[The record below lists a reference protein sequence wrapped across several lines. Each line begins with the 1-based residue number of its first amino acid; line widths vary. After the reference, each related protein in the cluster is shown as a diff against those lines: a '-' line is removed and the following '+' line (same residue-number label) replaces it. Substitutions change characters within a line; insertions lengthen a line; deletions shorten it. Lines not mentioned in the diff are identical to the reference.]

1 MIRKITVKGAFTMFR
16 EMAKKNKQ
24 ISSAQCIDLLKQV
37 PRGVLSLQ
45 GDDGYPYGVP
55 TNFWYNDA
63 DGCIYF
69 HGGKTGHKVDAMV
82 RSSKASLC
90 VMSEGVREKD
100 DWALSF
106 HSVIVFGTV
115 EILTDHAQIL
125 DAVRLLSRQFTQDET
140 FIEGEIAQYAHET
153 LCFRLVPEHITGKRI
168 QEA

>member
-1 MIRKITVKGAFTMFR
+1 MFR

-69 HGGKTGHKVDAMV
+69 HGGKTGHKVDAMM
-82 RSSKASLC
+82 RSPKASLC
-90 VMSEGVREKD
+90 VLSSGTRKEGQ
-100 DWALSF
+100 WALDF
-106 HSVIVFGTV
+106 QSVIVFGKLEV
-115 EILTDHAQIL
+115 MEN
-125 DAVRLLSRQFTQDET
+125 DADAIETARQLSLQFTKDQA
-140 FIEGEIAQYAHET
+140 FIDGEIAAYAEET
-153 LCFRLVPEHITGKRI
+153 LFFRLVPEHITGKAI
-168 QEA
+168 TES